1 MTRARRYLAEL
12 QRASFAAIGV
22 EPESRHAVEGL
33 NEVSSL
39 LWMLAQSAPLL
50 DGARYAE
57 FRRTTC
63 EELGRRRQGRG
74 PRTLHTS
81 FDDLLAPI
89 APAVVDLAREV
100 CDEPGLDPT
109 CGSLPLG
116 HLEGLVIAVPDEPLT
131 QIVVTDE
138 WFPTYANL
146 LAKVL
151 AHALVGLEAGD
162 TDVLG
167 LGSPAVSRFLELM
180 LATLGGRPS
189 DAPQYY
195 PDQEPTYLKVV
206 QVVRTAIET
215 FVLARLVAHV
225 ALDHHERAPLLPV
238 SLPGATVHAR
248 RYDQDQ
254 VGEADAA
261 ALLVTLRAPGL
272 DGVGALVVAAVDLF
286 LATLA
291 MLDDARALAA
301 PGQEPVDEPSA
312 VDWLSGE
319 ESIEAA
325 GHTARRGALRDYL
338 RQLESEPIHDGGP
351 DGGPPV
357 RVTEWLDQLDEV
369 PRTLWEH
376 LRTVLA
382 AR

>member
-1 MTRARRYLAEL
+1 MRASRYLAEL
-12 QRASFAAIGV
+12 QRVSFAAIGV
-22 EPESRHAVEGL
+22 EPASRHAVEGL

-39 LWMLAQSAPLL
+39 LWILAQSAPLL
-50 DGARYAE
+50 DPVRYGE
-57 FRRTTC
+57 FRTTTC
-63 EELGRRRQGRG
+63 EELGRRREGRG
-74 PRTLHTS
+74 PWKLRTS

-89 APAVVDLAREV
+89 AADAIALAREV

-116 HLEGLVIAVPDEPLT
+116 HLEGLVIAVPDQPLT

-151 AHALVGLEAGD
+151 ARVLIGLEAGE
-162 TDVLG
+162 TASLS
-167 LGSPAVSRFLELM
+167 LGSPTVSRFLEMM
-180 LATLGGRPS
+180 LATLNSRPS

-195 PDQEPTYLKVV
+195 PDQEPTYLQVV

-215 FVLARLVAHV
+215 FVLARLIAHV

-248 RYDQDQ
+248 RFDQGQ
-254 VGEADAA
+254 VTEADAA
-261 ALLVTLRAPGL
+261 ALLITLRAPGL
-272 DGVGALVVAAVDLF
+272 DGAGALVVASVDLF

-291 MLDDARALAA
+291 MLDDARALEARAA
-301 PGQEPVDEPSA
+301 QPAPEPSA
-312 VDWLSGE
+312 VDWLTSE
-319 ESIEAA
+319 EAA
-325 GHTARRGALRDYL
+325 EPAYHDARRAALREYL
-338 RQLESEPIHDGGP
+338 RELEGEPKHDGGP
-351 DGGPPV
+351 GDSPPA

-369 PRTLWEH
+369 PRVLWGH
-376 LRTVLA
+376 LKTVLE